1 MKAIFGFAAAAL
13 AAGAIAATPVLA
25 ETVSISTLPPGAIN
39 NVQAQAIAKVVQE
52 HSDLQMRVVTFNS
65 PGAIM
70 GSTQAGQ
77 TDFSFISTDE
87 TGAAFEGSP
96 PYDGKAMKDLRVAA
110 TIFPFK
116 VGLVVRNDSD
126 IKSVEDLQGKRI
138 PTGWQGFQQGLYL
151 FDGLLATAGTTLDE
165 LAAEGEA
172 VPTANLLRGADDL
185 KADRID
191 VTMFA
196 VGAPKMAELDSAIPG
211 GIRFLS
217 LTDTPETAKA
227 MADVRPEYHMAVQKP
242 APHLAG
248 IHGDTTLMQYAMV
261 VVANKNVSDDTVY
274 ELVKAIYENKPALV
288 AGHPSFNAMTQEGL
302 ATTQPRVEYHPGAI
316 KFYKEAGIWQGD

>member
-1 MKAIFGFAAAAL
+1 MFFRFTAAAL
-13 AAGAIAATPVLA
+13 AAGAIAATPA
-25 ETVSISTLPPGAIN
+25 AAATVSISTLPPGAIN

-77 TDFSFISTDE
+77 TNFSFISTDE
-87 TGAAFEGSP
+87 TGAAYDGSP
-96 PYDGKAMKDLRVAA
+96 PYEGKAMKDLRVAA

-126 IKSVEDLQGKRI
+126 IKSIADLKGKRI
-138 PTGWQGFQQGLYL
+138 PTGWQGFQQGLFL
-151 FDGLLATAGTTLDE
+151 LDAMLATGGTNLDK
-165 LAAEGEA
+165 LASEGEA

-191 VTMFA
+191 VTQFA

-217 LTDTPETAKA
+217 LKDTPETQKA
-227 MADVRPEYHMAVQKP
+227 MAAVRPEYHLAMQKP

-248 IHGDTTLMQYAMV
+248 IHGDTTLMEYAMV

-274 ELVKAIYENKPALV
+274 ELVKAIYENKAALV
-288 AGHPSFNAMTQEGL
+288 AGHPSFNAMTQQGL
-302 ATTQPRVEYHPGAI
+302 ATPQPRVAYHPGAI
-316 KFYKEAGIWQGD
+316 KFYKEVGIWQGD

>member
-1 MKAIFGFAAAAL
+1 MRKVFGYTAAVL
-13 AAGAIAATPVLA
+13 AAGAMFAGPALA

-39 NVQAQAIAKVVQE
+39 NVQAQAIAKAVQE

-77 TDFSFISTDE
+77 TNFSFISTDE
-87 TGAAFEGSP
+87 TGAAFDGSP
-96 PYDGKAMKDLRVAA
+96 PYDGKAMKDLRIAA

-116 VGLVVRNDSD
+116 VGLVVQNDSG
-126 IKSVEDLQGKRI
+126 IKTIADLKGKRI
-138 PTGWQGFQQGLYL
+138 PTGWQGFQQGIYL
-151 FDGLLATAGTTLDE
+151 LNGMLATGGTDLDTL
-165 LAAEGEA
+165 ASEGEA

-185 KADRID
+185 KAGRID
-191 VTMFA
+191 VTQFA
-196 VGAPKMAELDSAIPG
+196 VGAPKMAELDSAISG

-217 LTDTPETAKA
+217 LDNTPETAKA

-248 IHGDTTLMQYAMV
+248 IHGDTTLMEYAMV
-261 VVANKNVSDDTVY
+261 VVANQKVPDEIVY
-274 ELVKAIYENKPALV
+274 ELVKTIYENKAALV
-288 AGHPSFNAMTQEGL
+288 AGHPSFNAMTQDGL
-302 ATTQPRVEYHPGAI
+302 ATPQPRVPYHPGAI
-316 KFYKEAGIWQGD
+316 KFFKEVGIWKGE